1 MEKARFASNYTLL
14 LLALLLAPVAL
25 YAEDAPSGQDV
36 VVLKNGSRLVGA
48 VVDSRD
54 GVLQVKTDFAG
65 TLSVQ
70 LDQVESVESVE
81 PVVVLLEDDS
91 VHNENALRIEED
103 SLALVSSGRSAPL
116 DELRVINPAPW
127 ELGQGYRWTGKVG
140 VAFVRE
146 RGNTDTDELDVSA
159 ETVWRSVEDRYTLKW
174 MSEQDKSDN
183 VKTKD
188 TWQAMA
194 KYDYFLTDP
203 NYVGLLA
210 LAESDK
216 FEDLNLRYLVGP
228 YYGRQFYDRPV
239 FSLSGELGASYVNED
254 FDEAED
260 KDYPAS
266 NWHLDA
272 SSNILGGDSSLYFN
286 QFGLWNLDDTSDVI
300 VNSTFGLSF
309 PLLWNIEAAAE
320 VLLEYDSGAVEG
332 VDDLDQ
338 TYKFRVNYTWK

>member
-1 MEKARFASNYTLL
+1 VLFLVLL
-14 LLALLLAPVAL
+14 MTPLAPR
-25 YAEDAPSGQDV
+25 AEDAPPGADV
-36 VVLKNGSRLVGA
+36 IVLKNGSRLIGA
-48 VVDSRD
+48 VIDSRD
-54 GVLQVKTDFAG
+54 GVLTVETDFAG

-81 PVVVLLEDDS
+81 PVVVLLADES
-91 VHNENALRIEED
+91 VHRETSLRIED
-103 SLALVSSGRSAPL
+103 DRVAMAAAGRTTPL

-159 ETVWRSVEDRYTLKW
+159 ETVWRSTEDRYTLKW
-174 MSEQDKSDN
+174 TSEQDKANNEKTADN
-183 VKTKD
+183 
-188 TWQAMA
+188 WQGSA

-216 FEDLNLRYLVGP
+216 FQDLNLRYLIGP

-260 KDYPAS
+260 QDYPAAD
-266 NWHLDA
+266 WHLDA

-286 QFGLWNLDDTSDVI
+286 QLGIWNLDDTSDLI

-338 TYKFRVNYTWK
+338 TYKFRINYTWK